1 MNGFSPKEAQDVLS
15 MAEIL
20 EIPGFDMMQGILEGI
35 YPAAPISKILNYRI

>member
-20 EIPGFDMMQGILEGI
+20 EIPGFDMMQGILEEFI
-35 YPAAPISKILNYRI
+35 LLRRYPRS